1 MKKKREQMSYKD
13 QAIEAAKDLGYGA
26 TVIDRIKNAKTDFE
40 ISRIMTSARKNN
52 LDDYILEP
60 KKKQKTRYC

>member
-1 MKKKREQMSYKD
+1 MKKREQMSYKD
-13 QAIEAAKDLGYGA
+13 QAVEAAKDLGYGA
-26 TVIDRIKNAKTDFE
+26 AVIDRIKNAKTDLE